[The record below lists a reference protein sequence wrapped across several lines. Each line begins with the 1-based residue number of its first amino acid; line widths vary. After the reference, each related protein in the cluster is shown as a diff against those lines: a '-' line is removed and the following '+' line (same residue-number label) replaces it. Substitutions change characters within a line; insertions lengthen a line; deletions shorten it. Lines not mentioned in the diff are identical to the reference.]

1 MTVCP
6 LCASRRTRHF
16 QDVEQYA
23 FHQCDECAFVF
34 LDPMPTE
41 TVLES
46 IYNNDG
52 SITSE
57 FYPKARSRFRRALGT
72 AFRLYRYA
80 RGGNLLDVGCGGG
93 FQVAAFRWFGIEAS
107 GLDISADSIGYAKN
121 NFKKSNFYCSNF
133 ENFSINKKFN
143 FIFSSEVIEHVV
155 DLNGYMDFLNKCL
168 SSKGYVYITTPDIA
182 STRVPANI
190 VDWDV
195 FSPPRHVQFFCRDNI
210 VALFE
215 RHGFALEKQFRD
227 PKAGLRVLFRKI

>member
-1 MTVCP
+1 
-6 LCASRRTRHF
+6 
-16 QDVEQYA
+16 
-23 FHQCDECAFVF
+23 
-34 LDPMPTE
+34 MPTE

-72 AFRLYRYA
+72 AFHLYRYA

-155 DLNGYMDFLNKCL
+155 DLNGYMN
-168 SSKGYVYITTPDIA
+168 
-182 STRVPANI
+182 
-190 VDWDV
+190 
-195 FSPPRHVQFFCRDNI
+195 FF
-210 VALFE
+210 
-215 RHGFALEKQFRD
+215 K
-227 PKAGLRVLFRKI
+227 

>member
-1 MTVCP
+1 M
-6 LCASRRTRHF
+6 
-16 QDVEQYA
+16 
-23 FHQCDECAFVF
+23 
-34 LDPMPTE
+34 
-41 TVLES
+41 ES
-46 IYNNDG
+46 IYNKDG

-72 AFRLYRYA
+72 AFHLYRYA

-182 STRVPANI
+182 SIRVPANI

-215 RHGFALEKQFRD
+215 QHGFALEKQFRD